1 MPTNLF
7 LKNLTIDYF
16 CGNYKC
22 PNVKIIVGFI
32 VAVLLFTSCAK
43 EKPCEIFI
51 SSDWEIGWEK
61 EYCEISY
68 GNRTYPAEIKCRGGY
83 SSKFE
88 KHSYTIDF
96 NDKIELGGLP
106 KAKKF
111 ILNANYIDKTFM
123 RHVLCYDLYRE
134 MNPVKNAA
142 PLCKY
147 ANLTIDLMYNG
158 LYVLMQHID
167 ADMLG
172 LDRADTLAMLFKEP
186 PVFKDDTSKDYD
198 QKFPKKKKCDMSMYM
213 DEFKNFLFNS
223 DDATFAREIEDRI
236 DIENVIDWHILL
248 LFSNGE
254 DGLKKN
260 FFLYKKDS
268 STPYRIAL
276 WDCDHSFGRDGDNEM
291 NLMRSEID
299 CNRNIMLKRLS
310 EIPEIGY
317 EKRLCKRYKELR
329 DNKIISAEHIN
340 WYIDKYNSIIQEDVE
355 RNFALWPVNSPN
367 YFDDNTYEQELEII
381 RKFLEIRIPQLDE
394 RFGYVSM

>member
-1 MPTNLF
+1 MLKQIFFRIILF
-7 LKNLTIDYF
+7 A
-16 CGNYKC
+16 
-22 PNVKIIVGFI
+22 I
-32 VAVLLFTSCAK
+32 VAIMLVQCKSN
-43 EKPCEIFI
+43 EPYEILI
-51 SSDWEIGWEK
+51 ASDGEIGWKK

-68 GNRTYPAEIKCRGGY
+68 GNLTYLAEIKCRGGY

-106 KAKKF
+106 KAKKY

-134 MNPVKNAA
+134 MNPAKNVA

-147 ANLTIDLMYNG
+147 TNLTIDSIYNG

-167 ADMLG
+167 ADMLD
-172 LDRADTLAMLFKEP
+172 LDKLDSMAMLFKEP
-186 PVFKDDTSKDYD
+186 PVFKDDTSTNYD
-198 QKFPKKKKCDMSMYM
+198 QKFPKKKKCDMSIYM
-213 DEFKNFLFNS
+213 DEFKNFLFKA
-223 DDATFAREIEDRI
+223 DDATFAREIGERI

-254 DGLKKN
+254 DGIKKN

-276 WDCDHSFGRDGDNEM
+276 WDCDHSFGRDGDNEL

-299 CNRNIMLKRLS
+299 CSRNIMLKRLL

-317 EKRLCKRYKELR
+317 EKRLCERYKELR
-329 DNKIISAEHIN
+329 DSKIISAEHIN
-340 WYIDKYNSIIQEDVE
+340 EKIAEYNSIIQEDVE

-381 RKFLEIRIPQLDE
+381 REFVEIRLPQLDK
-394 RFGYVSM
+394 RFGYVKN

>member
-1 MPTNLF
+1 MLKQFFFRIILF
-7 LKNLTIDYF
+7 A
-16 CGNYKC
+16 
-22 PNVKIIVGFI
+22 I
-32 VAVLLFTSCAK
+32 VAIMLVQCKSN
-43 EKPCEIFI
+43 EPYEILI
-51 SSDWEIGWEK
+51 ASDGEIGWKK

-68 GNRTYPAEIKCRGGY
+68 GNLTYLAEIKCRGGY

-106 KAKKF
+106 KAKKY

-134 MNPVKNAA
+134 MNPAKNVA

-147 ANLTIDLMYNG
+147 TNLTIDSIYNG

-167 ADMLG
+167 ADMLD
-172 LDRADTLAMLFKEP
+172 LDKLDSMAMLFKEP
-186 PVFKDDTSKDYD
+186 PVFKDDTSTNYD
-198 QKFPKKKKCDMSMYM
+198 QKFPKKKKCDMSIYM
-213 DEFKNFLFNS
+213 DEFKNFLFKA
-223 DDATFAREIEDRI
+223 DDATFAREIGERI

-254 DGLKKN
+254 DGIKKN

-329 DNKIISAEHIN
+329 DSKIISAEHIDEK
-340 WYIDKYNSIIQEDVE
+340 IAEYNSIIQEDVE
-355 RNFALWPVNSPN
+355 RNFAIWPVNSSN

-381 RKFLEIRIPQLDE
+381 REFVEIRLPQLDE
-394 RFGYVSM
+394 RFGYVKN

>member
-1 MPTNLF
+1 MLASC
-7 LKNLTIDYF
+7 KS
-16 CGNYKC
+16 
-22 PNVKIIVGFI
+22 NVPYEILIASDGEIGWK
-32 VAVLLFTSCAK
+32 K
-43 EKPCEIFI
+43 EPCEISFEGKNI
-51 SSDWEIGWEK
+51 
-61 EYCEISY
+61 
-68 GNRTYPAEIKCRGGY
+68 PARIKCRGGF
-83 SSKFE
+83 SSKYE
-88 KHSYTIDF
+88 KHSYSL
-96 NDKIELGGLP
+96 ELDEKVPLAGLP
-106 KAKKF
+106 ESKKF

-134 MNPVKNAA
+134 MNPEKNAA

-147 ANLTIDLMYNG
+147 TNLTIDSIYNG

-167 ADMLG
+167 ANMLG
-172 LDRADTLAMLFKEP
+172 LDKSDTMAMLFKEP
-186 PVFKDDTSKDYD
+186 PVFKNDTSTDYD
-198 QKFPKKKKCDMSMYM
+198 QKFPKKKKCDMSLYM
-213 DEFKNFLFNS
+213 DEFKNFLFNA
-223 DDATFAREIEDRI
+223 DDATFAKEIDKRI

-276 WDCDHSFGRDGDNEM
+276 WDCDHSFGRDGDNEL

-329 DNKIISAEHIN
+329 DSKIISTEHIDEK
-340 WYIDKYNSIIQEDVE
+340 IAEYNSIIQEDVE
-355 RNFALWPVNSPN
+355 RNFAIWPINSPN

-381 RKFLEIRIPQLDE
+381 RKFVEMRLPQLDE
-394 RFGYVSM
+394 QLGYTKN

>member
-1 MPTNLF
+1 M
-7 LKNLTIDYF
+7 
-16 CGNYKC
+16 
-22 PNVKIIVGFI
+22 KIIIGFI

-43 EKPCEIFI
+43 ENPCEIQII
-51 SSDWEIGWEK
+51 SDGEIGWEK

-68 GNRTYPAEIKCRGGY
+68 GNRTYPAKIKCRGGY

-134 MNPVKNAA
+134 MNPAKNAA

-147 ANLTIDLMYNG
+147 ANLTIDSIYNG

-167 ADMLG
+167 ADMLA
-172 LDRADTLAMLFKEP
+172 LDRSDTMAMLFKEP

-213 DEFKNFLFNS
+213 DEFKNFLFNA
-223 DDATFAREIEDRI
+223 DDATFAKEIEKRI

-260 FFLYKKDS
+260 FFLYKKNS
-268 STPYRIAL
+268 SSPYRIAL

-291 NLMRSEID
+291 NLMRSKID
-299 CNRNIMLKRLS
+299 CNKNIMLKRLG

-317 EKRLCKRYKELR
+317 EKRLCERYKGLR
-329 DNKIISAEHIN
+329 NSKIISAEHIN
-340 WYIDKYNSIIQEDVE
+340 EKIAEYNSIIQEDVE
-355 RNFALWPVNSPN
+355 RNFALWSVNSPN

-381 RKFLEIRIPQLDE
+381 RKFVEIRRPQLDE
-394 RFGYVSM
+394 RFGYSKK

>member
-1 MPTNLF
+1 M
-7 LKNLTIDYF
+7 
-16 CGNYKC
+16 
-22 PNVKIIVGFI
+22 KIIVGFI

-43 EKPCEIFI
+43 EEPCKIFI
-51 SSDWEIGWEK
+51 HSDGEIGWQK

-68 GNRTYPAEIKCRGGY
+68 GDKTYPAEIKCRGGY

-106 KAKKF
+106 KAKKY

-134 MNPVKNAA
+134 MNTEKNAA

-147 ANLTIDLMYNG
+147 TDLTIDSMYNG

-172 LDRADTLAMLFKEP
+172 LDRSDTIAMLFKEP
-186 PVFKDDTSKDYD
+186 PVFKNDTSTDYD

-213 DEFKNFLFNS
+213 YEFKNFLFNS
-223 DDATFAREIEDRI
+223 DDATFAREIEKHI
-236 DIENVIDWHILL
+236 DIENVIDWQILL
-248 LFSNGE
+248 LVSNGG
-254 DGLKKN
+254 DGVLKN
-260 FFLYKKDS
+260 FFLYKKN
-268 STPYRIAL
+268 STTPFRIAL

-291 NLMRSEID
+291 NLIRNEID

-317 EKRLCKRYKELR
+317 EKRLRERYKELR
-329 DNKIISAEHIN
+329 DNKIISAEHIEEK
-340 WYIDKYNSIIQEDVE
+340 IDEYNSIIQEDVE

-367 YFDDNTYEQELEII
+367 YFDANTYEQEVEII
-381 RKFLEIRIPQLDE
+381 RKFVEIRLPQLDE
-394 RFGYVSM
+394 RFGYVKN

>member
-1 MPTNLF
+1 MLKQIFFRIILF
-7 LKNLTIDYF
+7 A
-16 CGNYKC
+16 
-22 PNVKIIVGFI
+22 IVDI
-32 VAVLLFTSCAK
+32 MLVQCKSN
-43 EKPCEIFI
+43 EPYEILI
-51 SSDWEIGWEK
+51 ASDGEIGWKK

-68 GNRTYPAEIKCRGGY
+68 GNLTYLAEIKCRGGY

-106 KAKKF
+106 KAKKY

-134 MNPVKNAA
+134 MNPAKNVA

-147 ANLTIDLMYNG
+147 TNLTIDSIYNG

-167 ADMLG
+167 ADMLD
-172 LDRADTLAMLFKEP
+172 LDKLDSMAMLFKEP
-186 PVFKDDTSKDYD
+186 PVFKDDTSTNYD
-198 QKFPKKKKCDMSMYM
+198 QKFPKKKKCDMSIYM
-213 DEFKNFLFNS
+213 DEFKNFLFKA
-223 DDATFAREIEDRI
+223 DDATFAREIGERI

-254 DGLKKN
+254 DGIKKN

-276 WDCDHSFGRDGDNEM
+276 WDCDHSFGRDGDNEL

-299 CNRNIMLKRLS
+299 CSRNIMLKRLL

-317 EKRLCKRYKELR
+317 EKRLCERYKELR
-329 DNKIISAEHIN
+329 DSKIISAEHIN
-340 WYIDKYNSIIQEDVE
+340 EKIAEYNSIIQEDVE

-381 RKFLEIRIPQLDE
+381 REFVEIRLPQLDK
-394 RFGYVSM
+394 RFGYVKN

>member
-1 MPTNLF
+1 MVKQILF
-7 LKNLTIDYF
+7 RILPIAIVTIMLAS
-16 CGNYKC
+16 CKS
-22 PNVKIIVGFI
+22 NVPYEILIASDGEIGWK
-32 VAVLLFTSCAK
+32 K
-43 EKPCEIFI
+43 EPCEISFEGKNI
-51 SSDWEIGWEK
+51 
-61 EYCEISY
+61 
-68 GNRTYPAEIKCRGGY
+68 PARIKCRGGF
-83 SSKFE
+83 SSKYE
-88 KHSYTIDF
+88 KHSYSL
-96 NDKIELGGLP
+96 ELDEKVPLAGLP
-106 KAKKF
+106 ESKKF

-134 MNPVKNAA
+134 MNPEKNAA

-147 ANLTIDLMYNG
+147 TNLTIDSIYNG

-167 ADMLG
+167 ANMLG
-172 LDRADTLAMLFKEP
+172 LDKSDTMAMLFKEP
-186 PVFKDDTSKDYD
+186 PVFKNDTSTDYD
-198 QKFPKKKKCDMSMYM
+198 QKFPKKKKCDMSLYM
-213 DEFKNFLFNS
+213 DEFKNFLFNA
-223 DDATFAREIEDRI
+223 DDATFAKEIDKRI

-276 WDCDHSFGRDGDNEM
+276 WDCDHSFGRDGDNEL

-329 DNKIISAEHIN
+329 DSKIISTEHIDEK
-340 WYIDKYNSIIQEDVE
+340 IAEYNSIIQEDVE
-355 RNFALWPVNSPN
+355 RNFAIWPINSPN

-381 RKFLEIRIPQLDE
+381 RKFVEMRLPQLDE
-394 RFGYVSM
+394 QLGYTKN

>member
-1 MPTNLF
+1 MLVQCKSNEP
-7 LKNLTIDYF
+7 Y
-16 CGNYKC
+16 
-22 PNVKIIVGFI
+22 
-32 VAVLLFTSCAK
+32 
-43 EKPCEIFI
+43 EILI
-51 SSDWEIGWEK
+51 ASDGEIGWKK

-68 GNRTYPAEIKCRGGY
+68 GNLTYLAEIKCRGGY

-106 KAKKF
+106 KAKKY

-134 MNPVKNAA
+134 MNPAKNVA

-147 ANLTIDLMYNG
+147 TNLTIDSVYNG

-167 ADMLG
+167 ADMLD
-172 LDRADTLAMLFKEP
+172 LDKLDSMAMLFKEP
-186 PVFKDDTSKDYD
+186 PVFKDDTSTNYD
-198 QKFPKKKKCDMSMYM
+198 QKFPKKKKCDMSIYM
-213 DEFKNFLFNS
+213 DEFKNFLFKA
-223 DDATFAREIEDRI
+223 DDATFAREIGERI

-254 DGLKKN
+254 DGIKKN

-276 WDCDHSFGRDGDNEM
+276 WDCDHSFGRDGDNEL

-299 CNRNIMLKRLS
+299 CSRNIMLKRLL

-317 EKRLCKRYKELR
+317 EKRLCERYKELR
-329 DNKIISAEHIN
+329 DSKIISAEHIN
-340 WYIDKYNSIIQEDVE
+340 EKIAEYNSIIQEDVE

-381 RKFLEIRIPQLDE
+381 REFVEIRLPQLDK
-394 RFGYVSM
+394 RFGYVKN

>member
-1 MPTNLF
+1 M
-7 LKNLTIDYF
+7 
-16 CGNYKC
+16 
-22 PNVKIIVGFI
+22 KIIVGFI

-43 EKPCEIFI
+43 EELCKIFI
-51 SSDWEIGWEK
+51 HSDGEIGWQN

-68 GNRTYPAEIKCRGGY
+68 GDKTYPAEIKCRGGY

-106 KAKKF
+106 KAKKY

-134 MNPVKNAA
+134 MNTEKNAA

-147 ANLTIDLMYNG
+147 TNLTIDSIYNG
-158 LYVLMQHID
+158 LYVLMQHVD

-172 LDRADTLAMLFKEP
+172 LDRSDTIAMLFKEP
-186 PVFKDDTSKDYD
+186 PVFKNDTSTDYD
-198 QKFPKKKKCDMSMYM
+198 QKFPKKKKCDMSMYV

-223 DDATFAREIEDRI
+223 DDATFAREIEKHI
-236 DIENVIDWHILL
+236 DIENVIDWQILL
-248 LFSNGE
+248 LVSNGG
-254 DGLKKN
+254 DSVLKN
-260 FFLYKKDS
+260 FFLYKKN
-268 STPYRIAL
+268 STTPFRIAL

-291 NLMRSEID
+291 NLIRNEID

-317 EKRLCKRYKELR
+317 EKRLRERYKELR

-340 WYIDKYNSIIQEDVE
+340 EKIAEYNSIIQEDVE

-367 YFDDNTYEQELEII
+367 YFDANTYEQEVEII
-381 RKFLEIRIPQLDE
+381 RKFVEIRLPQLDE
-394 RFGYVSM
+394 RFGYVKN